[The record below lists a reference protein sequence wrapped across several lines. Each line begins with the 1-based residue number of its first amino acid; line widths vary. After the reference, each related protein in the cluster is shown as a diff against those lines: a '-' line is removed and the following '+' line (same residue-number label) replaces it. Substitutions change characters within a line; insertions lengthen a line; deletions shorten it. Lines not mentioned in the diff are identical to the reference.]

1 MKKTIYT
8 LIFLS
13 ICAHLLAQNKM
24 VVSETPTLILSYNN
38 PIHQNLVL
46 NLQKEIPTTQ
56 LTIQI
61 HDMHGKWIRSH
72 IVDVKEYRAEL
83 NLTSLAAGMYVVTCR
98 DEQNKI
104 KEMLKILKK

>member
-1 MKKTIYT
+1 MKKTTYT

-13 ICAHLLAQNKM
+13 ICIHLVAQNKSTM
-24 VVSETPTLILSYNN
+24 GEVPTLILSYNN
-38 PIHQNLVL
+38 PIHQNLIL
-46 NLQKEIPTTQ
+46 NLRREVSTTQ

-61 HDMHGKWIRSH
+61 HDMRGKWIRSH
-72 IVDVKEYRAEL
+72 IVDVKEYRTEL

-104 KEMLKILKK
+104 KETLKILKE